1 MDQRVFD
8 EEQKHLTETYDKL
21 VAMNAELEESIETL
35 NQQAAEE
42 KADILTNIRI
52 DTADDEVQ
60 MESYGEM
67 ETWNRYIDTYNIKSG
82 TMSAKL
88 RSAPSEWYG

>member
-35 NQQAAEE
+35 NQQAAE
-42 KADILTNIRI
+42 
-52 DTADDEVQ
+52 
-60 MESYGEM
+60 
-67 ETWNRYIDTYNIKSG
+67 
-82 TMSAKL
+82 
-88 RSAPSEWYG
+88 